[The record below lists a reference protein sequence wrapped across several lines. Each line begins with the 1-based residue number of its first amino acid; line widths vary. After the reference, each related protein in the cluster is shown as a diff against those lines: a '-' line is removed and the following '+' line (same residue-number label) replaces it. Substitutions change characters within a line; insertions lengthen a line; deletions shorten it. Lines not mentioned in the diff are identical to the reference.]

1 MADAD
6 TTLAA
11 DLAADLAAGQ
21 AAERERLA
29 TQLAY
34 ERGRENG
41 VVTARLDAH
50 DAHFLAING
59 SIERLAVTVASID
72 AELRKERGE
81 RITGED
87 VSRAVAAALDA
98 TSRKQLSARMFMLA
112 VGTLS
117 VTLLGV
123 IAAIVSH

>member
-6 TTLAA
+6 TT
-11 DLAADLAAGQ
+11 LAADLAAGQ